1 MCTFFLLII
10 ALICLKFAVAQQFNQ
25 TLINEANELESQ
37 LTKDLVQIFNQLDL
51 KKDGYID
58 LDEFLE
64 TDIEYMEDIVK
75 KQQERQNALVAK
87 ESSQ

>member
-37 LTKDLVQIFNQLDL
+37 LTEELVQIFNQLDL
-51 KKDGYID
+51 NKDGYID
-58 LDEFLE
+58 LDEFIE
-64 TDIEYMEDIVK
+64 TDIEYMEDIIK
-75 KQQERQNALVAK
+75 KQQERQHALVAK
-87 ESSQ
+87 VSSQ